1 MTELSEYQ
9 RMVTK
14 ERTPTPRPWPDI
26 IYDNNIDP
34 TLEVEDGSWP
44 SLGEYTEWWEIPG
57 IARFEREAD
66 AYLVLDTVNSARSD
80 QAGTQGAPP
89 MSDIEKVRAALDGIG
104 ALLDLLECSNPANL
118 ALLPLFLAEL
128 KRALA
133 ALARMEPALIR
144 TQALEEAAKV
154 IEDFLCTVSEEWT
167 GEQLLA
173 ALRALKDQ
181 P

>member
-1 MTELSEYQ
+1 MAWCKNGAAVSDKAIIEAAPMTA
-9 RMVTK
+9 
-14 ERTPTPRPWPDI
+14 
-26 IYDNNIDP
+26 
-34 TLEVEDGSWP
+34 LE
-44 SLGEYTEWWEIPG
+44 
-57 IARFEREAD
+57 
-66 AYLVLDTVNSARSD
+66 
-80 QAGTQGAPP
+80 Q
-89 MSDIEKVRAALDGIG
+89 MRAALEEIDNLIG
-104 ALLDLLECSNPANL
+104 MIECSNKDNL
-118 ALLPLFLAEL
+118 ALLPLFLEQQ